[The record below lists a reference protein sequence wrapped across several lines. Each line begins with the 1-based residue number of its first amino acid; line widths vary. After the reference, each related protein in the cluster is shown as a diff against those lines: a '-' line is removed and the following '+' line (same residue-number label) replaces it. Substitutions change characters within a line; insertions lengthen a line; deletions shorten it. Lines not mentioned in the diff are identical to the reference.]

1 MVKGPGGAMDLVS
14 GVKRVIVLM
23 DHTAKDG
30 SPKIL
35 PQCTLPITGRQV
47 VNMIIT
53 DLAVFE
59 IRPGGGLTLIEMHPG
74 VTLEDVTATTGAP
87 FTVALAG

>member
-1 MVKGPGGAMDLVS
+1 MDLVS

-30 SPKIL
+30 TPKIL
-35 PQCTLPITGRQV
+35 KRCTLPITGKGV

-59 IRPGGGLTLIEMHPG
+59 IVHEVGLVLRELHDG
-74 VTLEDVTATTGAP
+74 VTLDEVRAKTGAD
-87 FTVALAG
+87 FAVALET